1 MLNLSNNQDAERM
14 AQIKLGRQMASEEL
28 PSESGTHVAKRRIV
42 VNQPRPESSSA
53 SKDFKAKG
61 HDAVLKAV
69 QDRKTACVFKTTN
82 GESVR
87 GQIIARDRYTISVLV
102 DGELDARIY
111 YKHSIAYFQPQ
122 RNAEKAALND

>member
-1 MLNLSNNQDAERM
+1 
-14 AQIKLGRQMASEEL
+14 MASSEEPVL
-28 PSESGTHVAKRRIV
+28 TRSRRIV
-42 VNQPRPESSSA
+42 VNNGKHQEPPSFSSP
-53 SKDFKAKG
+53 SKEFKAKG

-69 QDRKTACVFKTTN
+69 QDRKTACVFKTTD

-102 DGELDARIY
+102 EGELDARIY

-122 RNAEKAALND
+122 RNAEKAAENA